1 MPNIQP
7 QASPAPGHVGPLRSE
22 KAALPRRCIV
32 TRHRQHR
39 NGMIRFVIGPDDIV
53 VPDLGEKLPGRGFW
67 VAADRQALSKAV
79 KKNVFAAAAKAP
91 VSVLPEMAEMV
102 TGLLRER
109 ALNWLGQARRAGAL
123 RIGFVQVREA
133 LAKGE
138 AGLLAEAAD
147 AKENGKSKIMS
158 HAGDLPIVSCFNRA
172 EMGYALG
179 RSQVVHLAIVRGTLC
194 ARFLND
200 AQRYIGVQGLEHPSL
215 GGEQ

>member
-1 MPNIQP
+1 
-7 QASPAPGHVGPLRSE
+7 
-22 KAALPRRCIV
+22 
-32 TRHRQHR
+32 
-39 NGMIRFVIGPDDIV
+39 
-53 VPDLGEKLPGRGFW
+53 
-67 VAADRQALSKAV
+67 
-79 KKNVFAAAAKAP
+79 
-91 VSVLPEMAEMV
+91 MAEMV